1 MGGAPFV
8 VWVRDH
14 RWALLLLSV
23 LALLVI
29 SPFAGVYDRNDNFI
43 SPLVAMMVS
52 FIIVSTARG
61 AFTIFGLLT
70 LTVVWLAVAIFTDG
84 SGLFAGQAVAAPI
97 LFLIV
102 MGMVFLLLVFWLS
115 HIHVITAE
123 TLCAAL
129 CGYLI
134 LGLFW
139 TGIYALLYA
148 QDSHSFLS
156 LQGQKVEHGDLLCYS
171 YSDLTTSGS
180 SSLTA
185 NNRVVHIWAVIEPV
199 IGIFYNAVVIARLVS
214 LYGFGRQPATP
225 AAP

>member
-1 MGGAPFV
+1 M

-14 RWALLLLSV
+14 RWALLLVSI

-29 SPFAGVYDRNDNFI
+29 SPFAGVYDRNDNYI
-43 SPLVAMMVS
+43 SPLVGIMVIT
-52 FIIVSTARG
+52 IILSTARG
-61 AFTIFGLLT
+61 AATIGALILLT
-70 LTVVWLAVAIFTDG
+70 LVWLVVSIVTDG
-84 SGLFAGQAVAAPI
+84 SGLFAGVAIAAPV

-102 MGMVFLLLVFWLS
+102 MGSVFLLLVFWLA
-115 HIHVITAE
+115 HVHAVSAE

-129 CGYLI
+129 CGYLL

-148 QDSHSFLS
+148 ENPHAFIA
-156 LQGQKVEHGDLLCYS
+156 LQGGKIEHGDLLCFS
-171 YSDLTTSGS
+171 YGTLTTSGS
-180 SSLTA
+180 SALTPTD
-185 NNRVVHIWAVIEPV
+185 RVVRVWASIEPV

-225 AAP
+225 PVT

>member
-1 MGGAPFV
+1 M

-14 RWALLLLSV
+14 RWALLLVSI

-52 FIIVSTARG
+52 TIIVSTARG
-61 AFTIFGLLT
+61 AVTIFGLLI
-70 LTVVWLAVAIFTDG
+70 LTIIWLAVALFTDG
-84 SGLFAGQAVAAPI
+84 SGLFAGVATAAPV
-97 LFLIV
+97 LFLVV
-102 MGMVFLLLVFWLS
+102 MGSVFLLLIFWLA
-115 HIHVITAE
+115 HVHVVTAE

-148 QDSHSFLS
+148 RNPHAFIA
-156 LQGQKVEHGDLLCYS
+156 LQGGKIEHGDLLCYS
-171 YSDLTTSGS
+171 YGVLTTSGS
-180 SSLTA
+180 SALMPTD
-185 NNRVVHIWAVIEPV
+185 RVVRVWASIEPV

-225 AAP
+225 PVT